1 MESPSALLSISLKKL
16 KTKPTPK
23 KYVIFEE
30 MKLSSFKIKKLSIF
44 QERACKAWKSKISHF
59 LFAKREFSNISAKE
73 KSFSYFPL

>member
-30 MKLSSFKIKKLSIF
+30 MKLSSFKIKKLPIF
-44 QERACKAWKSKISHF
+44 QERACKA
-59 LFAKREFSNISAKE
+59 
-73 KSFSYFPL
+73 